1 MKFILLYMNIYSF
14 CLLLPILFLRNQI
27 IKNRTIIMITAT
39 DNDSRNDINII
50 TVLEYVTDIFK
61 YTVWIEYKLT
71 GEHLINQYE

>member
-1 MKFILLYMNIYSF
+1 
-14 CLLLPILFLRNQI
+14 
-27 IKNRTIIMITAT
+27 MITAT